1 LNDELSRKAL
11 IEALIFSARNGIEP
25 RKIASIVGMK
35 LNQVTLLLDEIESDY
50 ATSEHGVM
58 IKSVNGK
65 LRFYTKPE
73 LQNYVSQISTR
84 PIVSITDTQMEAL
97 AIVAIKGPLT
107 KNDVELIRGRS
118 TQNQL
123 LELSKMGLI
132 GKRKSKLPGRPY
144 LYRITK
150 KFYDLFQLE
159 DLSEIVQGLSLGGGE
174 EVETTGDTV
183 PGGGPVQEEIDTG
196 DTWRQSQD

>member
-1 LNDELSRKAL
+1 MNDELSRKAL

-25 RKIASIVGMK
+25 RKIALIVGMK

-174 EVETTGDTV
+174 EIETAGDTV
-183 PGGGPVQEEIDTG
+183 PADGSVQEKIDTG
-196 DTWRQSQD
+196 DTGRESQD

>member
-1 LNDELSRKAL
+1 
-11 IEALIFSARNGIEP
+11 
-25 RKIASIVGMK
+25 M
-35 LNQVTLLLDEIESDY
+35 
-50 ATSEHGVM
+50 
-58 IKSVNGK
+58 
-65 LRFYTKPE
+65 RFYTKPE

-183 PGGGPVQEEIDTG
+183 PADGPVQEEIDTG
-196 DTWRQSQD
+196 DTGRQSQD

>member
-1 LNDELSRKAL
+1 
-11 IEALIFSARNGIEP
+11 
-25 RKIASIVGMK
+25 
-35 LNQVTLLLDEIESDY
+35 
-50 ATSEHGVM
+50 
-58 IKSVNGK
+58 
-65 LRFYTKPE
+65 
-73 LQNYVSQISTR
+73 
-84 PIVSITDTQMEAL
+84 
-97 AIVAIKGPLT
+97 
-107 KNDVELIRGRS
+107 
-118 TQNQL
+118 
-123 LELSKMGLI
+123 LSKMGLI

-196 DTWRQSQD
+196 DT